1 MCSNI
6 TDDASMEAQKKAYYE
21 YIDGMLGEN
30 DCDSLEKAFEWPC
43 SSSAIVSASPI
54 IFAILMVFF
63 LMK

>member
-1 MCSNI
+1 
-6 TDDASMEAQKKAYYE
+6 MEAQKKAYYE